1 MDEQS
6 AVNESLIRE
15 TPAMRLGQRLRRARL
30 ARNLTQGEVAK
41 NLFSVSYV
49 SAVERGQI
57 RPSLGALEKL
67 AERLQV
73 QVTELLGNGEFQ
85 PQVLGG
91 ASQETISDRYR
102 EEYEGR
108 IREARKLTRQG
119 TPQAITQALDI
130 LLRLS
135 GQQLSQRD
143 HARVDLLLAECYLK
157 QGRGEDARRAANA
170 GLGVA
175 ERLGDRDLAE
185 RLRFALGNAATL
197 LQSASLA
204 QDHFQ
209 RNVEAIQRGDVPDLT
224 LQLAIYS
231 SLGQALAQRGET
243 EQAIEYLTQAA
254 QLADQVVSPERLGD
268 MYWAMSQT
276 QAARGDLSE
285 ARQFA
290 QKSIAAYEAA
300 NTRRLIATVY
310 HQLGSTYADAGQ
322 FDRAVEE
329 LRHASDLAAA
339 QHDTRGQAEA
349 QRALSEVYLREH
361 KPKEAAAAAEAAARL
376 SGTTEDPRGE
386 AEALLSLARVQSE
399 QKKYADAE
407 RGYTHAIEL
416 LRASGDNDL
425 LGEALAE
432 YSRYLEERG
441 EQQKAYDTLKQAV
454 AVSPRAGATR

>member
-6 AVNESLIRE
+6 VVNESLIRE
-15 TPAMRLGQRLRRARL
+15 TPAMRLGLRLRRARL
-30 ARNLTQGEVAK
+30 ARNLTQGEVAR

-91 ASQETISDRYR
+91 SSQESVSDRYR
-102 EEYEGR
+102 EEYEAR

-119 TPQAITQALDI
+119 TPQAVTQALDI

-185 RLRFALGNAATL
+185 RLRYALGNAATL

-204 QDHFQ
+204 QDHFH
-209 RNVEAIQRGDVPDLT
+209 RNVEAIERGDVPDLA

-231 SLGQALAQRGET
+231 SLGQALAQHGET
-243 EQAIEYLTQAA
+243 EQAIEYLTHAA
-254 QLADQVVSPERLGD
+254 QIADQVVSPERLGE
-268 MYWAMSQT
+268 MYWAMSQA

-285 ARQFA
+285 ARQLA
-290 QKSIAAYEAA
+290 QKSIAAFEAA
-300 NTRRLIATVY
+300 STRRLIATVY
-310 HQLGSTYADAGQ
+310 QQLGSTYADAGQ

-329 LRHASDLAAA
+329 LRHASELAAA
-339 QHDTRGQAEA
+339 QHDTPGQAEA
-349 QRALSEVYLREH
+349 QRALSAVYLRAN

-376 SGTTEDPRGE
+376 SGSGEDPRGE
-386 AEALLSLARVQSE
+386 AEALLALARVQSQ
-399 QKKYADAE
+399 QKKYADAD
-407 RGYTHAIEL
+407 RGYTRAIDL
-416 LRASGDNDL
+416 LRSSGDNIL

-441 EQQKAYDTLKQAV
+441 EQQKAYDALKQAV
-454 AVSPRAGATR
+454 AVSPRAGIGR

>member
-6 AVNESLIRE
+6 VVNESLIRE

-57 RPSLGALEKL
+57 RPSLGALERL

-73 QVTELLGNGEFQ
+73 QVTELLGTGEFQ
-85 PQVLGG
+85 PQTLGG
-91 ASQETISDRYR
+91 GGQETISERYR

-108 IREARKLTRQG
+108 IREARKLTHQG
-119 TPQAITQALDI
+119 TPQAVSQALDI

-143 HARVDLLLAECYLK
+143 HARVDLLLAECFIK
-157 QGRGEDARRAANA
+157 QGRGEDARRAAQA

-197 LQSASLA
+197 LQSATLA
-204 QDHFQ
+204 HDYFR
-209 RNVEAIQRGDVPDLT
+209 RNVEAIERGDVPDLT

-231 SLGQALAQRGET
+231 SLGDALAQRGDT
-243 EQAIEYLTQAA
+243 EQAIEYLTKAA
-254 QLADQVVSPERLGD
+254 QLADEVVSPERLGEL
-268 MYWAMSQT
+268 YWAISQSL
-276 QAARGDLSE
+276 AARGDPSE

-290 QKSIAAYEAA
+290 QKSIAAFEEA
-300 NTRRLIATVY
+300 NTRRLIAAVY
-310 HQLGSTYADAGQ
+310 QRLGRTFADIGR

-329 LRHASDLAAA
+329 LHHASDLAAA
-339 QHDTRGQAEA
+339 QHDTHSQAEA
-349 QRALSEVYLREH
+349 QRALSAVYLREQ
-361 KPKEAAAAAEAAARL
+361 KPKEAAAAADAAAHL
-376 SGTTEDPRGE
+376 SSGIADSRGE
-386 AEALLSLARVQSE
+386 AEALLALARVQGE

-407 RGYTHAIEL
+407 RGYARAIEL
-416 LRASGDNDL
+416 LRSGGDNDL

-432 YSRYLEERG
+432 YSRWLESRG
-441 EQQKAYDTLKQAV
+441 EQQKAYETLKQAV
-454 AVSPRAGATR
+454 AVSPHAGTAR